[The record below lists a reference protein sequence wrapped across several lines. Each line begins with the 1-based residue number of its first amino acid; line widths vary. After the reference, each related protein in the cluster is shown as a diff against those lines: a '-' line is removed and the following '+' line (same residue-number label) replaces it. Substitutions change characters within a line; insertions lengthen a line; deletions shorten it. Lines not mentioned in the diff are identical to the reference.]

1 MKTIKKLL
9 AMLTVGA
16 LALPSLAT
24 YVFQW
29 ELEGDWQSY
38 DYAVIAAYA
47 NIDRSDGVGYLYRAQ
62 TGTTVGSSEA
72 VYATDLASA
81 SRAAKGGMGRADI
94 TYLMDDPNK
103 GSYYYWVEMYGAG
116 GITAYSYTYYTYESL
131 IAGFEYQTGTTDATS
146 PTTRSVTVLIP
157 EPTSALLLL
166 VGMGLLALRRKQGK
180 LLVAALALGLMGGT
194 AMAAENDVV
203 VTFGTKGGV
212 DHYADGTAVMN
223 GERYALVY
231 AEDPAQV
238 VFSATGEV
246 TGGTLVTVLPCAV
259 NGSCPFMGVQVSA
272 ALGLSVRDNF
282 RLFLLDTR
290 VSNGETVTL
299 AAGGQHPTSISGYAP
314 VDGANITVTKMSE
327 LPADFPKPRFSNID
341 VLEDSVVLTVENT
354 VDYVRYALEDTEV
367 AAKNGTPDK
376 PIKFVVPKRDQGQIF
391 RLERK

>member
-1 MKTIKKLL
+1 MKTIKNLL
-9 AMLTVGA
+9 AMLTVSA
-16 LALPSLAT
+16 LALPSLAS

-29 ELEGDWQSY
+29 QLEGDWQSY
-38 DYAVIAAYA
+38 DYAVIAAYD
-47 NIDRSDGVGYLYRAQ
+47 NINHDGTAAGYLYSA
-62 TGTTVGSSEA
+62 EA
-72 VYATDLASA
+72 ASISGALATDISNASFA
-81 SRAAKGGMGRADI
+81 LKNDYGVADV
-94 TYLMDDPNK
+94 TALMANP

-116 GITAYSYTYYTYESL
+116 GKYYSYTYYTYESL
-131 IAGFEYQTGTTDATS
+131 IAGFEYQTGTTSATT

-180 LLVAALALGLMGGT
+180 FLAAALALGLMGGT

-212 DHYADGTAVMN
+212 DRYADGTAVLN

-231 AEDPAQV
+231 AEDPAAV
-238 VFSATGEV
+238 TFSATGEV

-299 AAGGQHPTSISGYAP
+299 ATGGQHPTSISGYAP

-376 PIKFVVPKRDQGQIF
+376 PIQFVVPKRAEGQIF